1 MKPFDLE
8 AAKAGAPIMCRDG
21 TPAKLIAHVPE
32 AKPGYR
38 VVVLVGSDIV
48 TVQFENG
55 RHWADVE
62 SNADIFMAPK
72 KRTVW
77 LNLYPT
83 AGNTAHFHDTQKGAD
98 AFADSSRIGGKAW
111 PLEIE
116 E

>member
-8 AAKAGAPIMCRDG
+8 AAKAGALIMCRDG

-38 VVVLVGSDIV
+38 VVVLVGSDTV
-48 TVQFENG
+48 TVNFEAG
-55 RHWADVE
+55 RSWRECDT
-62 SNADIFMAPK
+62 DLFMAPT

-77 LNLYPT
+77 LNLYPNEV
-83 AGNTAHFHDTQKGAD
+83 ARMHPTQRAAD
-98 AFADSSRIGGKAW
+98 ESGENNRIGGKAW